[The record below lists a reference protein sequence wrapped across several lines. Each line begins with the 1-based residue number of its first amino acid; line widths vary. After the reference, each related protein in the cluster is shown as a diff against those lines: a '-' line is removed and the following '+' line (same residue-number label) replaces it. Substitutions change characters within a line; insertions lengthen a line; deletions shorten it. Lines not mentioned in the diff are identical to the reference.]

1 MLNGL
6 KNAFRIKELR
16 EKILFT
22 IAMLVVYRI
31 GAHVPVPGIP
41 FQGMLGLFSTDNNSV
56 AAGAMALLNL
66 FSGGAL
72 SYVSVFSLGIMP
84 YITSS
89 IILQM
94 LQAVVPSLHELAREG
109 EVGQTKITQY
119 SRYLTLALAI
129 LNSVGYLFL
138 FKSFGISFNGAG
150 APEIIF
156 DIMIVGTLTAGA
168 MLIMWIGELI
178 TQRGVGNGMS
188 LIIFANIMAGLPQAI
203 FSSTEGNAGGIIT
216 MVIICA
222 IILLVIPLIVFLER
236 GQRRIPV
243 SYAKRVVGRRMM
255 GGQTTY
261 LPIKVNTA
269 GVVPVMVAS
278 AILFVPQAILI
289 LAPNAPG
296 LKAFAE
302 TFSTGPV
309 SWLVELVVIIALS
322 YAYALVVV
330 DPDRIADEMSR
341 HGNFIPGVRPGTD
354 TANLIRKVI
363 SDVTLPGALFMAVLA
378 IVPQILF
385 YIIGNP
391 LLSVLGGTSLLI
403 IVGVAV
409 NISTSLEGE
418 AANGAYADYVTE
430 V

>member
-156 DIMIVGTLTAGA
+156 DLMTVGTLTAGA
-168 MLIMWIGELI
+168 MLIIWIGGSLLA
-178 TQRGVGNGMS
+178 GVHG
-188 LIIFANIMAGLPQAI
+188 
-203 FSSTEGNAGGIIT
+203 
-216 MVIICA
+216 
-222 IILLVIPLIVFLER
+222 LLVVLWRRLQWSPTASRLQARLPLRMAAVFSAPS
-236 GQRRIPV
+236 INNTI
-243 SYAKRVVGRRMM
+243 SAVGRREIQRSIPYAGYMA
-255 GGQTTY
+255 
-261 LPIKVNTA
+261 ITA
-269 GVVPVMVAS
+269 IWIV
-278 AILFVPQAILI
+278 
-289 LAPNAPG
+289 
-296 LKAFAE
+296 
-302 TFSTGPV
+302 
-309 SWLVELVVIIALS
+309 LS
-322 YAYALVVV
+322 
-330 DPDRIADEMSR
+330 D
-341 HGNFIPGVRPGTD
+341 GRPLT
-354 TANLIRKVI
+354 I
-363 SDVTLPGALFMAVLA
+363 
-378 IVPQILF
+378 
-385 YIIGNP
+385 
-391 LLSVLGGTSLLI
+391 
-403 IVGVAV
+403 
-409 NISTSLEGE
+409 
-418 AANGAYADYVTE
+418 
-430 V
+430 

>member
-129 LNSVGYLFL
+129 LNSVGYLSRDHL
-138 FKSFGISFNGAG
+138 R
-150 APEIIF
+150 PH
-156 DIMIVGTLTAGA
+156 
-168 MLIMWIGELI
+168 
-178 TQRGVGNGMS
+178 
-188 LIIFANIMAGLPQAI
+188 
-203 FSSTEGNAGGIIT
+203 
-216 MVIICA
+216 
-222 IILLVIPLIVFLER
+222 
-236 GQRRIPV
+236 
-243 SYAKRVVGRRMM
+243 GRRHAHC
-255 GGQTTY
+255 GRH
-261 LPIKVNTA
+261 A
-269 GVVPVMVAS
+269 DH
-278 AILFVPQAILI
+278 
-289 LAPNAPG
+289 
-296 LKAFAE
+296 
-302 TFSTGPV
+302 
-309 SWLVELVVIIALS
+309 
-322 YAYALVVV
+322 V
-330 DPDRIADEMSR
+330 DW
-341 HGNFIPGVRPGTD
+341 
-354 TANLIRKVI
+354 
-363 SDVTLPGALFMAVLA
+363 
-378 IVPQILF
+378 
-385 YIIGNP
+385 
-391 LLSVLGGTSLLI
+391 
-403 IVGVAV
+403 
-409 NISTSLEGE
+409 
-418 AANGAYADYVTE
+418 
-430 V
+430 